1 MMNDHLSVLSISALF
16 CIKSCSFRHPLG
28 RLRALIQERLAN
40 SSRQSSFPQESF
52 SVQGRSIHRQN
63 KTYSIQDAE
72 ARPWNSGLLNKPG
85 KPIETK
91 RGNDMRY
98 ITALKVAALAL
109 GLGGAA
115 ITCQAQTPG
124 GSYQQTCRDIG
135 VRGSTLNATCK
146 DEGGNWRNTQL
157 SDYQRC
163 NGEIQ
168 NLNGNLSCTGGNNGY
183 GNNGNYG
190 NNNGNNG
197 DRRDDHHD
205 ADNRD
210 RDHDGDRNGNY
221 GNGYNGPRGSFSQ
234 TCSNIQVNGNTLQA
248 SCQKKNGKLK
258 NTSLRNY
265 QGCRDIENDNGKLRC
280 AR

>member
-1 MMNDHLSVLSISALF
+1 
-16 CIKSCSFRHPLG
+16 
-28 RLRALIQERLAN
+28 
-40 SSRQSSFPQESF
+40 
-52 SVQGRSIHRQN
+52 
-63 KTYSIQDAE
+63 
-72 ARPWNSGLLNKPG
+72 
-85 KPIETK
+85 
-91 RGNDMRY
+91 MRY

-115 ITCQAQTPG
+115 ITCQAQAPG

-135 VRGSTLNATCK
+135 VRGSTLRATCK
-146 DEGGNWRNTQL
+146 DEGGNWRNTEL
-157 SDYQRC
+157 SDFQRC

-183 GNNGNYG
+183 GGNNGNY
-190 NNNGNNG
+190 G

-205 ADNRD
+205 ADR
-210 RDHDGDRNGNY
+210 RDHDHDNNGNY
-221 GNGYNGPRGSFSQ
+221 DRSYRNGYNGPRGTFSQ
-234 TCSNIQVNGNTLQA
+234 TCQDIHIDGNTLQA

>member
-1 MMNDHLSVLSISALF
+1 
-16 CIKSCSFRHPLG
+16 
-28 RLRALIQERLAN
+28 
-40 SSRQSSFPQESF
+40 
-52 SVQGRSIHRQN
+52 
-63 KTYSIQDAE
+63 
-72 ARPWNSGLLNKPG
+72 LLNKPG

-98 ITALKVAALAL
+98 ITALKVAALALAL

-168 NLNGNLSCTGGNNGY
+168 NLNGNLSCTGGNNGN